1 MKFLETKHERDSA
14 KITSLLILVI
24 LLLLFV
30 VGMPYMDPP
39 EEFGVAVNFGTSNVG
54 SGPVQPLNPAPQA
67 NLPTKTETAV
77 TLLERAT
84 QTEDVLTNESAESIA
99 INKQKEEALKKQ
111 QEIDRIAREKR
122 EQELRKQQEETEKK
136 KKLDALIG
144 GVANSEGK
152 DTNGDGNDN
161 VDGDKGQLNGNP
173 YASIYF
179 GGSGPGKAG
188 VGYGLN
194 GRGTPIR
201 EIYKQNCNEYGLVI
215 VQIEVNRSGEVI
227 KAEPGVKG
235 TTNTHPCLLEPAKK
249 IALSHK
255 WPPDSNAPARQIGFV
270 SINFSIAE

>member
-14 KITSLLILVI
+14 KITTVLILVI

-54 SGPVQPLNPAPQA
+54 SGPVQPLNPAPEA
-67 NLPTKTETAV
+67 TPPTKTETAV
-77 TLLERAT
+77 TP
-84 QTEDVLTNESAESIA
+84 TENTKQAEEVLTDESAESIA
-99 INKQKEEALKKQ
+99 ISKQKEEALKKK
-111 QEIDRIAREKR
+111 QEADRIAREKL
-122 EQELRKQQEETEKK
+122 EQELKRQQEEAEKK

-144 GVANSEGK
+144 GVSNSEGK
-152 DTNGDGNDN
+152 DSGGEGNDN
-161 VDGDKGQLNGNP
+161 TAGDKGQLDGNP
-173 YASIYF
+173 YASSYF
-179 GGSGPGKAG
+179 GGSGPGKGG

-194 GRGTPIR
+194 GRGAPRR

-270 SINFSIAE
+270 SINFSIGE